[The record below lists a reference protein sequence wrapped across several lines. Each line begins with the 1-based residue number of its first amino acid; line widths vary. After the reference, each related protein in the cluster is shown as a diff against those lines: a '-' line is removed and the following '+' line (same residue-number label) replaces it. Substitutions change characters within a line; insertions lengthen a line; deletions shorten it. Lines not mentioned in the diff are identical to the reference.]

1 MEKRDRADDLITSLS
16 SVEPLEEVPSEVSK
30 RFHETLSRLA
40 NEQTSVKTKTHWF
53 NSANQFA
60 LAASFVLV
68 FALGAV
74 VTLNS
79 GGNSADPLGVVKPQP
94 SASSSDTDVTDDQIQ
109 YSGSDK
115 SIPLASIDLIKQ
127 TQSSH
132 DYAEIS
138 KDFYKKLGVG
148 STWNSAAKLDKV
160 TLECLEKL
168 ELIDSTNLI
177 DSGVFQ
183 DESIKAIWAP
193 VTRSS
198 WNVYLINSSCVAL
211 DKKFVQG

>member
-1 MEKRDRADDLITSLS
+1 MEKRDKADELITSLS

-30 RFHETLSRLA
+30 RFHETLSHLA
-40 NEQTSVKTKTHWF
+40 NEQTSAVTKTRWF

-74 VTLNS
+74 VTLNT
-79 GGNSADPLGVVKPQP
+79 GNNSVNPLDVVKPQS
-94 SASSSDTDVTDDQIQ
+94 SASSNTDITDDEIQ
-109 YSGSDK
+109 YSGGDK
-115 SIPLASIDLIKQ
+115 SIPIASTDLIKQ
-127 TQSSH
+127 TASSQ
-132 DYAEIS
+132 DYAEIPM
-138 KDFYKKLGVG
+138 DFYKKLGVG
-148 STWNSAAKLDKV
+148 STWNSAAKLGNV
-160 TLECLEKL
+160 TLQCLKKL

-177 DSGVFQ
+177 DSGLFQ
-183 DESIKAIWAP
+183 EESIKAIWVP

-211 DKKFVQG
+211 DKKFIQG

>member
-1 MEKRDRADDLITSLS
+1 MEKRDKADELITSLS

-30 RFHETLSRLA
+30 RFHETLSHLA
-40 NEQTSVKTKTHWF
+40 NEQTSEKAKTHWF

-74 VTLNS
+74 VTLNT
-79 GGNSADPLGVVKPQP
+79 GDNSVNPLDVVKPQS
-94 SASSSDTDVTDDQIQ
+94 SASSNTDITDDEIQ
-109 YSGSDK
+109 YSGGDK
-115 SIPLASIDLIKQ
+115 SIPIASTDLIKQ
-127 TQSSH
+127 TVSSQ
-132 DYAEIS
+132 DYTEIPM
-138 KDFYKKLGVG
+138 DFYKKLGVG
-148 STWNSAAKLDKV
+148 STWNSAAKLDNV
-160 TLECLEKL
+160 TLQCLEKL

-183 DESIKAIWAP
+183 EESIKAIWAP

-198 WNVYLINSSCVAL
+198 WNVYLINSSCVVL

>member
-1 MEKRDRADDLITSLS
+1 MEKRDKADELITSLS

-30 RFHETLSRLA
+30 RFHETLSHLA
-40 NEQTSVKTKTHWF
+40 NEQTSAVTKTRWF

-74 VTLNS
+74 VTLNT
-79 GGNSADPLGVVKPQP
+79 GNNSVNPLDVVKPQS
-94 SASSSDTDVTDDQIQ
+94 SASSNTDITDDEIQ
-109 YSGSDK
+109 YSGGDK
-115 SIPLASIDLIKQ
+115 SIPIASTDLIKQ
-127 TQSSH
+127 TASSQ
-132 DYAEIS
+132 DYAEIPM
-138 KDFYKKLGVG
+138 DFYKKLGVG

>member
-1 MEKRDRADDLITSLS
+1 MEKRDKADELITSLS

-30 RFHETLSRLA
+30 RFHETLSYLA
-40 NEQTSVKTKTHWF
+40 NEQTSAVTKTRWF

-74 VTLNS
+74 VTLNT
-79 GGNSADPLGVVKPQP
+79 GNNSVNPLDVVKPQS
-94 SASSSDTDVTDDQIQ
+94 SASSNTDITDDEIQ
-109 YSGSDK
+109 YSGGDK
-115 SIPLASIDLIKQ
+115 SIPIASKDLIKQ
-127 TQSSH
+127 TASSQ
-132 DYAEIS
+132 DYTEIPM
-138 KDFYKKLGVG
+138 DFYKKLGVG
-148 STWNSAAKLDKV
+148 STWNSAAKLDSV
-160 TLECLEKL
+160 TLQCLEKL

-177 DSGVFQ
+177 DSGLFQ
-183 DESIKAIWAP
+183 EESIKAIWAP

-198 WNVYLINSSCVAL
+198 WNVYLINSSCEAL

>member
-1 MEKRDRADDLITSLS
+1 MEKRDKADELITSLS
-16 SVEPLEEVPSEVSK
+16 SLEPLEEVPSEVSK

-40 NEQTSVKTKTHWF
+40 NEQTSAKTKTHWF

-74 VTLNS
+74 VTLNT
-79 GGNSADPLGVVKPQP
+79 GNNSVNPLDVVKPQS
-94 SASSSDTDVTDDQIQ
+94 SASSNTDITDDEIQ
-109 YSGSDK
+109 YSGGDK
-115 SIPLASIDLIKQ
+115 SIPIASKDLIKQ
-127 TQSSH
+127 TASSQ
-132 DYAEIS
+132 DYTEIPM
-138 KDFYKKLGVG
+138 DFYKKLGVG
-148 STWNSAAKLDKV
+148 STWNSAAKLDSV
-160 TLECLEKL
+160 TLQCLEKL

-177 DSGVFQ
+177 DSGLFQ
-183 DESIKAIWAP
+183 EESIKAIWAP

-198 WNVYLINSSCVAL
+198 WNVYLINSSCEAL

>member
-1 MEKRDRADDLITSLS
+1 MEKRDKADELISALS
-16 SVEPLEEVPSEVSK
+16 SLEPLEEVPSEVSM

-40 NEQTSVKTKTHWF
+40 NEQTSAKAKTHWF

-74 VTLNS
+74 VTLNT
-79 GGNSADPLGVVKPQP
+79 GDNSVNPLDVVKPQS
-94 SASSSDTDVTDDQIQ
+94 SASSNTDITDDEIQ
-109 YSGSDK
+109 YSGGDK
-115 SIPLASIDLIKQ
+115 SIPIASTDLIKQ
-127 TQSSH
+127 TASSQ
-132 DYAEIS
+132 DYAEIPM
-138 KDFYKKLGVG
+138 DFYKKLGVG
-148 STWNSAAKLDKV
+148 STWNSAAKLDNV
-160 TLECLEKL
+160 TLQCLKKL

-177 DSGVFQ
+177 DSGLFQ
-183 DESIKAIWAP
+183 EESIKAIWAP

-211 DKKFVQG
+211 DKKFVQD

>member
-1 MEKRDRADDLITSLS
+1 MEKRDKADELIASLS
-16 SVEPLEEVPSEVSK
+16 SLEPLEEVPSEVSK

-40 NEQTSVKTKTHWF
+40 NEQTSAKTKTHWF

-74 VTLNS
+74 VTLNT
-79 GGNSADPLGVVKPQP
+79 GDNSVDPLDVAKPQS
-94 SASSSDTDVTDDQIQ
+94 SASSNTGIDDDQIQ
-109 YSGSDK
+109 YSGGDK
-115 SIPLASIDLIKQ
+115 SIPIASTDLIKQ
-127 TQSSH
+127 TESSQ
-132 DYAEIS
+132 DYAEIPM
-138 KDFYKKLGVG
+138 DFYKKLGVG
-148 STWNSAAKLDKV
+148 STWNSAAKLDNI
-160 TLECLEKL
+160 TIECLKKL

-177 DSGVFQ
+177 DSGLFQ
-183 DESIKAIWAP
+183 EKSIKAIWAP

-198 WNVYLINSSCVAL
+198 WNVYLIDSSCVAL

>member
-1 MEKRDRADDLITSLS
+1 MEKRDKADELITSLS

-30 RFHETLSRLA
+30 RFHETLLHLA
-40 NEQTSVKTKTHWF
+40 NEQTSEKAKTHWF

-74 VTLNS
+74 VTLNT
-79 GGNSADPLGVVKPQP
+79 GDNSVNPLDVVKPQS
-94 SASSSDTDVTDDQIQ
+94 SASSNTDITDDEIQ
-109 YSGSDK
+109 YSGGDK
-115 SIPLASIDLIKQ
+115 SIPIASTDLIKQ
-127 TQSSH
+127 TVSSQ
-132 DYAEIS
+132 DYTEIPM
-138 KDFYKKLGVG
+138 DFYKKLGVG
-148 STWNSAAKLDKV
+148 STWNSAAKLDNV
-160 TLECLEKL
+160 TLQCLEKL

-183 DESIKAIWAP
+183 EESIKAIWAP

-198 WNVYLINSSCVAL
+198 WNVYLINSSCVVL

>member
-1 MEKRDRADDLITSLS
+1 MEKRDKADELITSLS
-16 SVEPLEEVPSEVSK
+16 SVEPLEEVPSEVSQ
-30 RFHETLSRLA
+30 RFHETLSHLA
-40 NEQTSVKTKTHWF
+40 NEQTSEKAKTHWF

-74 VTLNS
+74 VTLNT
-79 GGNSADPLGVVKPQP
+79 GDNSVNPLDVVKPQS
-94 SASSSDTDVTDDQIQ
+94 SASSNTDITDDEIQ
-109 YSGSDK
+109 YSGGDK
-115 SIPLASIDLIKQ
+115 SIPIASTDLIKQ
-127 TQSSH
+127 TVSSQ
-132 DYAEIS
+132 DYTEIPM
-138 KDFYKKLGVG
+138 DFYKKLGVG
-148 STWNSAAKLDKV
+148 STWNSAAKLDNV
-160 TLECLEKL
+160 TLQCLEKL

-183 DESIKAIWAP
+183 EESIKAIWAP

-198 WNVYLINSSCVAL
+198 WNVYLINSSCVVL

>member
-1 MEKRDRADDLITSLS
+1 MEKRDKADELIASLS
-16 SVEPLEEVPSEVSK
+16 SLEPLEEVPSEVSK

-40 NEQTSVKTKTHWF
+40 NEQTSAKTKTHWF

-74 VTLNS
+74 VTLNT
-79 GGNSADPLGVVKPQP
+79 GDNSVDPLDVAKPQS
-94 SASSSDTDVTDDQIQ
+94 SASSNTGIDDNQIQ
-109 YSGSDK
+109 YSGGDK
-115 SIPLASIDLIKQ
+115 SIPIASTDLIKQ
-127 TQSSH
+127 TESSQ
-132 DYAEIS
+132 DYAEIPM
-138 KDFYKKLGVG
+138 DFYKKLGVG
-148 STWNSAAKLDKV
+148 STWNSAAKLDNV
-160 TLECLEKL
+160 TLQCLKKL

-177 DSGVFQ
+177 DSGLFQ
-183 DESIKAIWAP
+183 EESIKAIWAP

>member
-1 MEKRDRADDLITSLS
+1 MEKRDKADELITSLS

-30 RFHETLSRLA
+30 RFHETLSHLA
-40 NEQTSVKTKTHWF
+40 NEQTSAVTKTRWF

-74 VTLNS
+74 VTLNT
-79 GGNSADPLGVVKPQP
+79 GNNSVNPLDVVKPQS
-94 SASSSDTDVTDDQIQ
+94 SASSNTDITDDEIQ
-109 YSGSDK
+109 YSGGDK
-115 SIPLASIDLIKQ
+115 SIPIASKDLIKQ
-127 TQSSH
+127 TASSQ
-132 DYAEIS
+132 DYTEIPM
-138 KDFYKKLGVG
+138 DFYKKLGVG
-148 STWNSAAKLDKV
+148 STWNSAAKLDSV
-160 TLECLEKL
+160 TLQCLEKL

-177 DSGVFQ
+177 DSGLFQ
-183 DESIKAIWAP
+183 EKSIKAIWAP

-198 WNVYLINSSCVAL
+198 WNVYLIDSSCVAL

>member
-1 MEKRDRADDLITSLS
+1 MEKRDKADELITSLS

-30 RFHETLSRLA
+30 RFHETLSHLA
-40 NEQTSVKTKTHWF
+40 NEQTSAVTKTRWF

-74 VTLNS
+74 VTLNT
-79 GGNSADPLGVVKPQP
+79 GNNSVNPLDVVKPQS
-94 SASSSDTDVTDDQIQ
+94 SASSNTDITDDEIQ
-109 YSGSDK
+109 YSGGDK
-115 SIPLASIDLIKQ
+115 SIPIASTDLIKQ
-127 TQSSH
+127 TASSQ
-132 DYAEIS
+132 DYAEIPM
-138 KDFYKKLGVG
+138 DFYKKLGVG
-148 STWNSAAKLDKV
+148 STWNSAAKLDNV
-160 TLECLEKL
+160 TLQCLKKL

-177 DSGVFQ
+177 DSGQFQ
-183 DESIKAIWAP
+183 EESIKAIWVP

-211 DKKFVQG
+211 DKKFIQG

>member
-1 MEKRDRADDLITSLS
+1 MEKRDKADELIASLS
-16 SVEPLEEVPSEVSK
+16 SLEPLEEVPSEVSK

-40 NEQTSVKTKTHWF
+40 NEQTSAKTKTHWF

-74 VTLNS
+74 VTLNT
-79 GGNSADPLGVVKPQP
+79 GDNSVDPLDVAKPQS
-94 SASSSDTDVTDDQIQ
+94 SASSNTGIDDDQIQ
-109 YSGSDK
+109 YSGGDK
-115 SIPLASIDLIKQ
+115 SIPIASTDLIKQ
-127 TQSSH
+127 TESSQ
-132 DYAEIS
+132 DYAEIPM
-138 KDFYKKLGVG
+138 DFYKKLGVG
-148 STWNSAAKLDKV
+148 STWNSAAKLDNV
-160 TLECLEKL
+160 TLQCLKKL

-177 DSGVFQ
+177 DSGLFQ
-183 DESIKAIWAP
+183 EESIKAIWAP

>member
-1 MEKRDRADDLITSLS
+1 MGKRDKADELIASLS

-40 NEQTSVKTKTHWF
+40 NEQTSAKTKTHWF

-74 VTLNS
+74 VTLNT
-79 GGNSADPLGVVKPQP
+79 GDNSVDPLDVAKPQS
-94 SASSSDTDVTDDQIQ
+94 SASSNTGIDDDQIQ
-109 YSGSDK
+109 YSGGDK
-115 SIPLASIDLIKQ
+115 SIPIASTDLIKQ
-127 TQSSH
+127 TESSQ
-132 DYAEIS
+132 DYAEIPM
-138 KDFYKKLGVG
+138 DFYKKLGVG
-148 STWNSAAKLDKV
+148 STWNSAAKLDNV
-160 TLECLEKL
+160 TLQCLKKL

-177 DSGVFQ
+177 DSGLFQ
-183 DESIKAIWAP
+183 EESIKAIWAP

>member
-40 NEQTSVKTKTHWF
+40 NEQTSVKTKIHWF

-79 GGNSADPLGVVKPQP
+79 GGDSADPLGVVKPQP

-115 SIPLASIDLIKQ
+115 SIPLASTDLIKQ
-127 TQSSH
+127 TRSSH
-132 DYAEIS
+132 DYAEIP

-148 STWNSAAKLDKV
+148 STWNSAAKLDNV
-160 TLECLEKL
+160 TLQCLKKL

-177 DSGVFQ
+177 DLGLFQ
-183 DESIKAIWAP
+183 GKSIKAIWAP
-193 VTRSS
+193 VTPSS
-198 WNVYLINSSCVAL
+198 WNVYLIDSSCIAL

>member
-1 MEKRDRADDLITSLS
+1 MEKRDKADELITSLS

-30 RFHETLSRLA
+30 RFHETLSHLA
-40 NEQTSVKTKTHWF
+40 NEQTSAVTKTRWF

-74 VTLNS
+74 VTLNT
-79 GGNSADPLGVVKPQP
+79 GNNSVNLLDVVKPQS
-94 SASSSDTDVTDDQIQ
+94 SASSNTDITDDEIQ
-109 YSGSDK
+109 YSGGDK
-115 SIPLASIDLIKQ
+115 SIPIASKDLIKQ
-127 TQSSH
+127 TASSQ
-132 DYAEIS
+132 DYTEIPMN
-138 KDFYKKLGVG
+138 FYKKLGVG
-148 STWNSAAKLDKV
+148 STWNSAAKLDSV
-160 TLECLEKL
+160 TLQCLEKL

-177 DSGVFQ
+177 DSGLFQ
-183 DESIKAIWAP
+183 EESIKAIWAP

>member
-1 MEKRDRADDLITSLS
+1 MEKRDKADELITSLS

-30 RFHETLSRLA
+30 RFHETLSHLA
-40 NEQTSVKTKTHWF
+40 NEQTSEKAKTHWL

-74 VTLNS
+74 VTLNT
-79 GGNSADPLGVVKPQP
+79 GDNSVNPRDVVKPQS
-94 SASSSDTDVTDDQIQ
+94 SASSNTDITDNEIQ
-109 YSGSDK
+109 YSGGDK
-115 SIPLASIDLIKQ
+115 SIPIASTDLIMQ
-127 TQSSH
+127 TVSSQ
-132 DYAEIS
+132 DYTEIPMG
-138 KDFYKKLGVG
+138 FYKKLGVG
-148 STWNSAAKLDKV
+148 STWNSAAKLDNV
-160 TLECLEKL
+160 TLQCLKKL

-183 DESIKAIWAP
+183 EESIKAIWVP

>member
-1 MEKRDRADDLITSLS
+1 MEKSDKADELIASLS
-16 SVEPLEEVPSEVSK
+16 SLEPLEEVPSEVSK
-30 RFHETLSRLA
+30 GFHETLSRLA
-40 NEQTSVKTKTHWF
+40 NEQTSAKAKTHWF

-74 VTLNS
+74 VTLNT
-79 GGNSADPLGVVKPQP
+79 GNNSVNPLDVVKPQS
-94 SASSSDTDVTDDQIQ
+94 SASSNTDITDDEIQ
-109 YSGSDK
+109 YSGGDK
-115 SIPLASIDLIKQ
+115 SIPIASTDLIKQ
-127 TQSSH
+127 TVSSQ
-132 DYAEIS
+132 DYTEIPM
-138 KDFYKKLGVG
+138 DFYKKLGVG
-148 STWNSAAKLDKV
+148 STWNSAAKLDSV
-160 TLECLEKL
+160 TLQCLEKL

>member
-1 MEKRDRADDLITSLS
+1 MEKRDNADELITSLS
-16 SVEPLEEVPSEVSK
+16 SVEPLEDVPSAVSK
-30 RFHETLSRLA
+30 RFHETLSHLA
-40 NEQTSVKTKTHWF
+40 NEQTSAKAKTNWF

-74 VTLNS
+74 VTINS
-79 GGNSADPLGVVKPQP
+79 GDNSVNPLDVVKPQS
-94 SASSSDTDVTDDQIQ
+94 SASSNTDITDDEIQ
-109 YSGSDK
+109 YSGGDK
-115 SIPLASIDLIKQ
+115 SIPIASTDLIKQ
-127 TQSSH
+127 TESSQ
-132 DYAEIS
+132 DYAEIPM
-138 KDFYKKLGVG
+138 DFYKKLGVG
-148 STWNSAAKLDKV
+148 STWNSAAKLDNV
-160 TLECLEKL
+160 TLQCLKKL

-177 DSGVFQ
+177 DSGLFQ
-183 DESIKAIWAP
+183 EESIKAIWAP

>member
-1 MEKRDRADDLITSLS
+1 MEKRNKADELITSLS

-30 RFHETLSRLA
+30 RFHETLSHLA
-40 NEQTSVKTKTHWF
+40 NEQTSAVTKTRWF

-74 VTLNS
+74 VTLNT
-79 GGNSADPLGVVKPQP
+79 GNNSVNPLDVVKPQS
-94 SASSSDTDVTDDQIQ
+94 SASSNTDITDDEIQ
-109 YSGSDK
+109 YSGGDK
-115 SIPLASIDLIKQ
+115 SIPVASTDLIKQ
-127 TQSSH
+127 TASSQ
-132 DYAEIS
+132 DYTEIPM
-138 KDFYKKLGVG
+138 DFYKKLGVG